1 MFCKNNLWEILQ
13 MIWRNIMI
21 TMKENI
27 MKRKSLVFSILGL
40 FLLNTNKKSKRRNL
54 LNKSKSNKSVLIKFK
69 RNWLVKNLK
78 KIRKIRN
85 QNPNPNLRRTMTPS
99 QRHRPLTTLTTKRK
113 EEKTILKRNN
123 IKQEHNKSKKQLKE

>member
-13 MIWRNIMI
+13 MIWRNITI